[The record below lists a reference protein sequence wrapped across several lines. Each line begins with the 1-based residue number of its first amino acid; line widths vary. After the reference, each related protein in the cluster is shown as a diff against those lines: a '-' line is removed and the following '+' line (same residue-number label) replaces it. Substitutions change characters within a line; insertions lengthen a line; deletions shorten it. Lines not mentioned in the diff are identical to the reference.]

1 MMRND
6 DRWLDK
12 WLQLICA
19 RARERPVLELGCG
32 TGHDTAVLAAAGVQV
47 IALDRSP
54 DDIAAARARAP
65 DAAFHCQDIRG
76 TFPPGASN
84 LGVVLA
90 SLSLHYFDWRETQ
103 RLVRQI
109 ADTLDVGGV
118 LVCRVNA
125 VDDHSY
131 GASGHP
137 EIAPNYFLVDG
148 EAKRFFDEA
157 AIIELFRDWTT
168 ISRAHQIID
177 RYGAPKSVW
186 ETVVERR

>member
-1 MMRND
+1 MRND

-12 WLQLICA
+12 WLPLICA
-19 RARERPVLELGCG
+19 HARERPVLELGCG
-32 TGHDTAVLAAAGVQV
+32 TGHDTAVLATAGLQV
-47 IALDRSP
+47 IALDRSQ
-54 DDIAAARARAP
+54 DDVAAARARVPGAM
-65 DAAFHCQDIRG
+65 FHCQDLRG
-76 TFPPGASN
+76 PFPPDASN

-103 RLVRQI
+103 ELVLRI
-109 ADTLDVGGV
+109 ADTLGPGGL
-118 LVCRVNA
+118 LVCRVNS
-125 VDDHSY
+125 VSDHSY

-148 EAKRFFDEA
+148 QAKRFFDEA
-157 AIIELFRDWTT
+157 AVIELFRDWTT